1 MIAAHLVDPSAIP
14 ISWADIAGL
23 DDVIQELRETV
34 ILPIQKKELFA
45 DSHLTQPPK
54 GMYILWTS
62 NEIQISGI
70 TNIKFEKDV
79 ETFVVYIEKSI
90 CVLVS
95 TELYYGSVW
104 LLQIQIAALLLVEV
118 CYVKC
123 QQH

>member
-1 MIAAHLVDPSAIP
+1 
-14 ISWADIAGL
+14 
-23 DDVIQELRETV
+23 
-34 ILPIQKKELFA
+34 LPIQKKELFA

-62 NEIQISGI
+62 NELQISGI
-70 TNIKFEKDV
+70 TNIKFEQDV

-95 TELYYGSVW
+95 PELYYGSVR
-104 LLQIQIAALLLVEV
+104 LQIQIAALLLVEV